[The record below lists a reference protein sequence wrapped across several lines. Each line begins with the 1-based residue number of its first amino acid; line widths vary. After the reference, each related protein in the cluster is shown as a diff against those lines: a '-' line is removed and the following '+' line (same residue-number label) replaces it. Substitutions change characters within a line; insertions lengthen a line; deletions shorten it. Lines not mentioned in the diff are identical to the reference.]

1 MWPWMYAV
9 GGIVFKKSK
18 ELLDED
24 FVIVDNSNI
33 TKTEFNI
40 VLSYIAKRKLNLL
53 DLL

>member
-1 MWPWMYAV
+1 MAV
-9 GGIVFKKSK
+9 DVCGRRHCIKKSK

-24 FVIVDNSNI
+24 FVIVDNSNV